1 MSATRIRWAG
11 WLVLLLS
18 MASVADE
25 PLPVVPQV
33 DLQKYAGRWYE
44 IARLPNRF
52 ERECVRDITATYR
65 LLPGSR
71 VDVLNQ
77 CTKADGSRIAAQGL
91 ARSSDGSTS
100 RLEVRFAPSWLGVF
114 PFVWGDYWI
123 IALDPDY
130 QWSLIGAPSRDYLWI
145 LARKPTLE
153 SSQIQ
158 RLLEKAQ
165 ALNFDTGSIVF
176 PAHSPASSAY
186 PQR

>member
-1 MSATRIRWAG
+1 M
-11 WLVLLLS
+11 LLLS
-18 MASVADE
+18 MAAVADE

-33 DLQKYAGRWYE
+33 DLQRYAGRWYE
-44 IARLPNRF
+44 VARLPNRF

-65 LLPGSR
+65 VLPGNR
-71 VDVLNQ
+71 IDVLNQ
-77 CTKADGSRIAAQGL
+77 CIKADGSRISANGR

-130 QWSLIGAPSRDYLWI
+130 QWSLIGAPDRDYLWI

-153 SSQIQ
+153 ATQVQ
-158 RLLEKAQ
+158 RLLEKAK
-165 ALNFDTGSIVF
+165 ALNFDTSSIVF
-176 PAHSPASSAY
+176 PAHTPVPGVH

>member
-1 MSATRIRWAG
+1 M
-11 WLVLLLS
+11 LLLS
-18 MASVADE
+18 MAAVADE

-33 DLQKYAGRWYE
+33 DLQRYAGRWYE
-44 IARLPNRF
+44 VARLPNRF

-65 LLPGSR
+65 VLLGSR
-71 VDVLNQ
+71 IDVVNQ
-77 CTKADGSRIAAQGL
+77 CIKADGSRISANGL

-100 RLEVRFAPSWLGVF
+100 RLEVRFAPAWLGVF

-130 QWSLIGAPSRDYLWI
+130 QWSLVGAPNRDYLWI

-153 SSQIQ
+153 ASQVQ
-158 RLLEKAQ
+158 RLLEKAK
-165 ALNFDTGSIVF
+165 ALNFDTSSIV
-176 PAHSPASSAY
+176 SPDHTPVPGVH

>member
-11 WLVLLLS
+11 WLALLLS
-18 MASVADE
+18 MASVADK

-130 QWSLIGAPSRDYLWI
+130 QWSLVGAPSRDYLWI

-158 RLLEKAQ
+158 RLLEQAK

-176 PAHSPASSAY
+176 PAHSPASNAY